1 MSKTKFQIKN
11 LYTGKVIVEMEA
23 ETIRE
28 VVEKNK
34 ANLQGADLRD
44 VNLQGIDLQGIDL

>member
-28 VVEKNK
+28 VVEKIK
-34 ANLQGADLRD
+34 QIFKG
-44 VNLQGIDLQGIDL
+44 QIFEM